1 VSRTLRLGTRGS
13 ALALLQAERVAG
25 RLRREGIG
33 VELVEI
39 ATTGDR
45 DLALSVDELPS
56 EAPFTDDIE
65 AALRAGTIDIAVHCM
80 KDLPLDPAED
90 LATAAVVDRADPR
103 EALISRNDQK
113 LATLAPGARVGTSG
127 LLRTL
132 QIRRLRPDLEA
143 VPIRGTVEERVR
155 LVRQGRFEATV
166 LAVAGLE
173 RLGLEAEIAERF
185 PVETFV
191 PAPGQGAIAVQV
203 RAGDERALRVA
214 ASIDDPKAH
223 RAAAAERWLQRAQPG
238 RARDRGR
245 GDRAVCEAPPHRRT
259 PRARRAR
266 PGGPAGARGGR
277 SGTAAGRSRTG
288 PACDRSGERTLGDA
302 TPVRTEQ
309 ATAASRR
316 PAGMKQPE
324 SAVARYGSTRSGTSS
339 SPCPP
344 QGLFLFSCSRDYS
357 R

>member
-103 EALISRNDQK
+103 EALVSRNDQK

-132 QIRRLRPDLEA
+132 QVRRLRPDLEA

-166 LAVAGLE
+166 LAAAGLE

-223 RAAAAERWLQRAQPG
+223 RAAAAERWLQRVFEPSRERSLAAHAIAGEVIELFARLLHADG
-238 RARDRGR
+238 RLAHDVRVRGLR
-245 GDRAVCEAPPHRRT
+245 PERVADEA
-259 PRARRAR
+259 ARRLVSL
-266 PGGPAGARGGR
+266 GPAGTSVASPSADAAAR
-277 SGTAAGRSRTG
+277 
-288 PACDRSGERTLGDA
+288 
-302 TPVRTEQ
+302 
-309 ATAASRR
+309 
-316 PAGMKQPE
+316 
-324 SAVARYGSTRSGTSS
+324 
-339 SPCPP
+339 
-344 QGLFLFSCSRDYS
+344 
-357 R
+357 

>member
-223 RAAAAERWLQRAQPG
+223 RAAAAERWLQRVFEPSRERSLAAHAIAGEAIELYARLLHADG
-238 RARDRGR
+238 RLARDVRVR
-245 GDRAVCEAPPHRRT
+245 GDRPERVADEA
-259 PRARRAR
+259 ARR
-266 PGGPAGARGGR
+266 
-277 SGTAAGRSRTG
+277 
-288 PACDRSGERTLGDA
+288 L
-302 TPVRTEQ
+302 
-309 ATAASRR
+309 ASLR
-316 PAGMKQPE
+316 PAGSSIARA
-324 SAVARYGSTRSGTSS
+324 SA
-339 SPCPP
+339 P
-344 QGLFLFSCSRDYS
+344 
-357 R
+357 